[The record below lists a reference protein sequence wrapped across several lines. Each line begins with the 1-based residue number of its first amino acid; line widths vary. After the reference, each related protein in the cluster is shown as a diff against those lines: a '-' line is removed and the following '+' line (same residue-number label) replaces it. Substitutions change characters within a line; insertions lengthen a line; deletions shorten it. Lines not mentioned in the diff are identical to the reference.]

1 MVIIIIMSGMLEIL
15 HSPMP
20 DINGWHLMHRGYLC
34 VQLVLMCPG
43 QVSDV
48 IETSLSMSIPLWH

>member
-1 MVIIIIMSGMLEIL
+1 MSGMLEIL